1 MPCLCVLQ
9 HGNNNTGFE
18 VEILSPQSPLSAQNK
33 SGRSRVMFV
42 ARKERT
48 EPHGA
53 NESCH
58 GRTTG
63 IRSFLR
69 KNAQNPG
76 KKKMNKIMPF
86 LNQIYPLNSYKKCRL
101 L

>member
-1 MPCLCVLQ
+1 
-9 HGNNNTGFE
+9 
-18 VEILSPQSPLSAQNK
+18 
-33 SGRSRVMFV
+33 MFV

-58 GRTTG
+58 ERTTG

-69 KNAQNPG
+69 ENAQNPG
-76 KKKMNKIMPF
+76 KKKMKKIMPF
-86 LNQIYPLNSYKKCRL
+86 FEPNLPAE
-101 L
+101 

>member
-1 MPCLCVLQ
+1 
-9 HGNNNTGFE
+9 
-18 VEILSPQSPLSAQNK
+18 
-33 SGRSRVMFV
+33 MFV

-58 GRTTG
+58 ERTTG

-69 KNAQNPG
+69 ENAQNPG
-76 KKKMNKIMPF
+76 KKK
-86 LNQIYPLNSYKKCRL
+86 
-101 L
+101 

>member
-1 MPCLCVLQ
+1 
-9 HGNNNTGFE
+9 
-18 VEILSPQSPLSAQNK
+18 
-33 SGRSRVMFV
+33 MFV

-58 GRTTG
+58 ERTTG

-69 KNAQNPG
+69 ENAQNPG

-86 LNQIYPLNSYKKCRL
+86 LNQIYPLNSYKYLRQFAAL
-101 L
+101 IGEWG

>member
-1 MPCLCVLQ
+1 
-9 HGNNNTGFE
+9 
-18 VEILSPQSPLSAQNK
+18 
-33 SGRSRVMFV
+33 MFV

-58 GRTTG
+58 ERTTG

-69 KNAQNPG
+69 ENAQNPG

-86 LNQIYPLNSYKKCRL
+86 LNQIYPLNSYKIPILKYHIKFPLRMQMYTTNSAL
-101 L
+101 VMLKVKVLGKT

>member
-1 MPCLCVLQ
+1 
-9 HGNNNTGFE
+9 
-18 VEILSPQSPLSAQNK
+18 
-33 SGRSRVMFV
+33 MFV

-58 GRTTG
+58 ERTTG

-69 KNAQNPG
+69 ENAQNPG

-86 LNQIYPLNSYKKCRL
+86 LNQIYPLNSYPFFRYLKFLAGFYNSLLISIHLRL
-101 L
+101 IAFL